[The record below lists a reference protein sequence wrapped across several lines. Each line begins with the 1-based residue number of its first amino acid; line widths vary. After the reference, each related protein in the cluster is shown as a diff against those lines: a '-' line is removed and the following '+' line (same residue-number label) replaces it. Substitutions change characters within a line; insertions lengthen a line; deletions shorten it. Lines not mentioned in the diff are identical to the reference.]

1 MAELTL
7 LHGLNLWGAL
17 PGGLLTLEPD
27 ELSAERTVE
36 TWDSAT
42 FGVEPVPPP
51 FINGRC
57 ESADAVPNF
66 VGQFAAFLHQISGQ
80 GPTSFR
86 CEPHAGRYHIYLPSR
101 EAAFAV
107 ECLRVA
113 FRWLS
118 AAPKEPL
125 AQLIARLDEHRD
137 DTCLGPSTLAI
148 IAAAERRGIPSL
160 RLSPVDSLVQ
170 LGWGARQRRI
180 WAAETD
186 ASGAIPNEVAQD
198 KELTRRLLR
207 IAGLPVP
214 EGTTVFSAAEA
225 WEVAQRIGL
234 PVVVKP
240 QTASRGRG
248 VSIDLSTRESIEAAY
263 DYADRWKRG
272 IVVERYVK
280 GVHHR
285 ILVVGE
291 HVVAAS
297 RASEEVVF
305 GDGEHN
311 VGQLVERANR
321 DPKRLHGEAG
331 LLTFLKLDPVAIE
344 LLERRGLTP
353 DSVPPTGDKIYI
365 HLNGDLTTDV
375 TDIIHPETAQLCV
388 EAARTIGLPITGVDV
403 LVEDIA
409 GPLDEQGGVIVEV
422 NARPGLL
429 MHLDPM
435 EGTARDVATPIIDT
449 MFTPNDN
456 ARVPTVLLS
465 GGQARESLH
474 ALLTQLLGALFP
486 VVGASGPHG
495 VYAGKRR
502 LRRDAVDQID
512 TLLPL
517 LMDRTVLAILAELPP
532 SIIAKQGLLL
542 DSADVAVLSDGDFA
556 DERDQ
561 RAAALLAMNAKHWV
575 APAHLGL
582 EAPANCL
589 IALFGTPKDE
599 RLLQHAN
606 AGGRVAF
613 VDGSMLVVRE
623 GQTARQWSISNV
635 AGSPARESA
644 FAAAVLVGMGLGFD
658 PARIVELLCPP
669 LTAS

>member
-17 PGGLLTLEPD
+17 PGGLLTLDPN
-27 ELSAERTVE
+27 ELAPQRIVE
-36 TWDSAT
+36 TWDNAT
-42 FGVEPVPPP
+42 LGVEPVPPP
-51 FINGRC
+51 FTNR
-57 ESADAVPNF
+57 SAVRADEVPTF
-66 VGQFAAFLHQISGQ
+66 VGQFAAYLHQIAGQ
-80 GPTSFR
+80 GPTQVQ
-86 CEPHAGRYHIYLPSR
+86 CEAHADRYHIYLPSR
-101 EAAFAV
+101 EAPFAV

-113 FRWLS
+113 LRWLS
-118 AAPKEPL
+118 SANKEPL

-148 IAAAERRGIPSL
+148 VGAAERRGIPSL

-207 IAGLPVP
+207 LAGLPVP
-214 EGTTVFSAAEA
+214 EGTTVFSPSEA

-263 DYADRWKRG
+263 EYADRWKRG

-291 HVVAAS
+291 RAVAAS

-305 GDGEHN
+305 GDGKHN
-311 VGQLVERANR
+311 VAQLVDRANR

-331 LLTFLKLDPVAIE
+331 LLTFLKLDPVALE
-344 LLERRGLTP
+344 LLERKGLTP
-353 DSVPPTGDKIYI
+353 DSVPPAGEKVYI

-409 GPLDEQGGVIVEV
+409 GPLDEQDGVIVEV

-449 MFTPNDN
+449 MFTPDDN
-456 ARVPTVLLS
+456 ARVPTVVLS
-465 GGQARESLH
+465 GGETRGPLH
-474 ALLTQLLGALFP
+474 ALLAQIFGALFP
-486 VVGASGPHG
+486 VVGVSSSGG

-502 LRRDAVDQID
+502 IRRIAVDQTD

-532 SIIAKQGLLL
+532 QTIAKEGLLL
-542 DSADVAVLSDGDFA
+542 DSVDVAVLSDD
-556 DERDQ
+556 DYTSERDA
-561 RAAALLAMNAKHWV
+561 RAAALIAVNAKHLV
-575 APAHLGL
+575 APASSSVTPPVNGF
-582 EAPANCL
+582 
-589 IALFGTPKDE
+589 IALFGEPRDE
-599 RLLQHAN
+599 RLLQHAGN
-606 AGGRVAF
+606 GGRVAF
-613 VDGSMLVVRE
+613 VEGSMLVVRE
-623 GQTARQWSISNV
+623 GQTARQWSTSGV
-635 AGSPARESA
+635 AGSKARDLA
-644 FAAAVLVGMGLGFD
+644 LPAAVLVGMGLGFD

-669 LTAS
+669 LSGG